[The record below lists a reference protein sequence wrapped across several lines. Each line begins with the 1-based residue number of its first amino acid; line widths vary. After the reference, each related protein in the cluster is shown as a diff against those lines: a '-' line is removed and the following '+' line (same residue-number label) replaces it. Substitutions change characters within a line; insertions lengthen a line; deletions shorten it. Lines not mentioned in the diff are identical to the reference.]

1 MITHIHSLDT
11 QKMNPHIHLLKT
23 DELDTNIHIHSLGTH
38 LMNTHDAGVA
48 CMYMRVRSDACMH
61 VYMYVCMCVQC
72 ACEFV
77 SMYVFI

>member
-1 MITHIHSLDT
+1 
-11 QKMNPHIHLLKT
+11 
-23 DELDTNIHIHSLGTH
+23 
-38 LMNTHDAGVA
+38 MNTHDAGVA